1 MLFLFSLIL
10 VLLVLWKY
18 FGLSRTSLASSTLK
32 RICIVL
38 GSGGHTMEMLTII
51 KDINHQIFTQRF
63 YVIASSDQTSESKV
77 HSYEQEIHQHQS
89 TALDFKSP
97 SQNYSVLWIP
107 RSRELHQ
114 PWLSTTKSTLQA
126 AWVSLTLLYSNPPD
140 VILCNG
146 PGTCVPMAV
155 LAVWL
160 RCMGIINTRVVYVE
174 SLARVQD
181 LSLSGKILYR
191 IVDQF
196 VVQWPQLKM
205 KYPNAVYVGR
215 LV

>member
-1 MLFLFSLIL
+1 MIVTAYSSH
-10 VLLVLWKY
+10 K
-18 FGLSRTSLASSTLK
+18 LASFAYGSSSSTCLWLTRWLDK
-32 RICIVL
+32 EEEEEDSGGVAAQRFLVRKMKYYGNTLVYQEHHLLLQLLTFCIVL
-38 GSGGHTMEMLTII
+38 GSVQESPHKTTRCFGFLVVGNCT
-51 KDINHQIFTQRF
+51 NHGSLQ
-63 YVIASSDQTSESKV
+63 
-77 HSYEQEIHQHQS
+77 QS
-89 TALDFKSP
+89 LRYRLPGITDATVFKS
-97 SQNYSVLWIP
+97 
-107 RSRELHQ
+107 
-114 PWLSTTKSTLQA
+114 
-126 AWVSLTLLYSNPPD
+126 PD